1 MLYGIENE
9 VRVGKCKIRKPSKN
23 AENQYTLIST
33 DDGRFF
39 AFFKDGNSNY
49 QLSEI
54 TKAVYQEMLQQ
65 ARADEA
71 YLRWKRRH
79 MDDLVSEN
87 ALTNKSADRNIRS
100 MEDAAI
106 ATVLV
111 GEESLVRSIL
121 TDSQWRRLYLRFCRG
136 LTLKEIGIL
145 EGCTKMPIKR
155 SIEDAMEKIK
165 IFLR

>member
-9 VRVGKCKIRKPSKN
+9 VRVGNCKIRKPSKH

-39 AFFKDGNSNY
+39 AFFKDGEGND

-54 TKAVYQEMLQQ
+54 TKDLYEEMLRQ
-65 ARADEA
+65 AREDEA
-71 YLRWKRRH
+71 YLRWNRRH
-79 MDDLVSEN
+79 LDDSADVN
-87 ALTNKSADRNIRS
+87 ALSDKSADTHYRS
-100 MEDAAI
+100 VEDAVI
-106 ATVLV
+106 ASVLV
-111 GEESLVRSIL
+111 GEESLVRSVL
-121 TDSQWRRLYLRFCRG
+121 TDSQWRRLYLRFRAG
-136 LTLKEIGIL
+136 LTLNEIAIL

-165 IFLR
+165 KYLR